1 VTAGYSVTDTW
12 QGASTGSPTFQQPP
26 PFEPP
31 PLPATALLLP
41 PLQKYID
48 LVAEGNADW
57 EGHEAF
63 ENYKEEE
70 A

>member
-1 VTAGYSVTDTW
+1 M
-12 QGASTGSPTFQQPP
+12 
-26 PFEPP
+26 
-31 PLPATALLLP
+31 LLP

-70 A
+70 AQ